1 MDIRNALT
9 HPSGAINFP
18 MLGTGHPGDSTMTRA
33 KSVAALWAALL
44 TQQNAYLVPR
54 QHSMRRTLSL
64 LVVVTALAGA
74 VQAAPATQIGVVLA
88 GSALDF
94 WATMSKGM
102 HRAADDLHVELVMRS
117 PSDGMSLGPQPNVQ
131 LRMIDYLVKSGVTG
145 IVLAPESLQG
155 VATPISIAVPTVL
168 VDRSST
174 DYNAIST
181 VSTDNFAAGRTAAL
195 SLVPVLH
202 QGARI
207 AVLRL
212 APNISSTTAREEG
225 FLTVAREKGWRVVIA
240 PYVGYQFRETEAQ
253 VRKVLSGDVGRLDAV
268 FAPNET
274 TAYGALHVVEEMPVS
289 TRPRLVVFD
298 WRPEFLDALEHGMIY
313 ADVVQDSYRMGYQ
326 SIETLVAALQGHS
339 PRPTIFVDVVTV
351 TRSNRNDPAVRA
363 VIANYSR

>member
-1 MDIRNALT
+1 
-9 HPSGAINFP
+9 
-18 MLGTGHPGDSTMTRA
+18 
-33 KSVAALWAALL
+33 
-44 TQQNAYLVPR
+44 
-54 QHSMRRTLSL
+54 MRRTLSL
-64 LVVVTALAGA
+64 LLLLITVLAGA
-74 VQAAPATQIGVVLA
+74 AQAAPVTQIGVVLA

-94 WATMSKGM
+94 WVTMSKGM

-117 PSDGMSLGPQPNVQ
+117 PFDGMSLGPQPNIQ
-131 LRMIDYLVKSGVTG
+131 LRMIDYLVKSGVAG

-155 VATPISIAVPTVL
+155 VATPVSMAVPTVL

-202 QGARI
+202 KGARI

-225 FLTVAREKGWRVVIA
+225 FLAVAREMEWRVVIA

-253 VRKVLSGDVGRLDAV
+253 VRKALSGDVGRLDAV

-274 TAYGALHVVEEMPVS
+274 AAYGALHVVEEMPVS
-289 TRPRLVVFD
+289 IRPRLVVFD
-298 WRPEFLDALEHGMIY
+298 WRPEFIYALEHGVIY

-326 SIETLVAALQGHS
+326 AIETLVAALRGH
-339 PRPTIFVDVVTV
+339 PPGPKIFVDVVTV
-351 TRSNRNDPAVRA
+351 TRANMNDPAIRA
-363 VIANYSR
+363 VIDNYKR

>member
-1 MDIRNALT
+1 
-9 HPSGAINFP
+9 
-18 MLGTGHPGDSTMTRA
+18 
-33 KSVAALWAALL
+33 
-44 TQQNAYLVPR
+44 
-54 QHSMRRTLSL
+54 MRRTLSF
-64 LVVVTALAGA
+64 LVMVAALAGA
-74 VQAAPATQIGVVLA
+74 AHAAPATQIGVVLA

-94 WATMSKGM
+94 WATMGKGM

-131 LRMIDYLVKSGVTG
+131 LRMIDYLVKSGVAG

-155 VATPISIAVPTVL
+155 VATPVSIAVPTVF

-212 APNISSTTAREEG
+212 APNITSTTAREEG
-225 FLTVAREKGWRVVIA
+225 FLAVAREMGWRVVIA
-240 PYVGYQFRETEAQ
+240 PYVGYQFRETEAK
-253 VRKVLSGDVGRLDAV
+253 VRKVLSGDVGRLDAI

-274 TAYGALHVVEEMPVS
+274 AAYGALHVVEEMPVS
-289 TRPRLVVFD
+289 TRPHLVVFD
-298 WRPEFLDALEHGMIY
+298 WRPEFLLALENGMMY

-326 SIETLVAALQGHS
+326 SVETLVAALQGHP
-339 PRPTIFVDVVTV
+339 PRPKIFVDVVTV
-351 TRSNRNDPAVRA
+351 TRANLNDPAIRA
-363 VIANYSR
+363 VIDNYKR